1 MNASATSEHAIVVRQ
16 AELADA
22 EAIHS
27 TFTGPKAIAGTLRI
41 SHPSLERW
49 RKRLAELP
57 PDDYLLVATVA
68 DEVVGNPGLHIASKS
83 PRRGHVGGIGM
94 SVRDDK
100 QGRGAGTTLMRAAVG
115 LADARL
121 HPTFRT
127 VAES

>member
-1 MNASATSEHAIVVRQ
+1 MNASAASEHAIVVRR

-27 TFTGPKAIAGTLRI
+27 TFTGPKAIAGTLQI
-41 SHPSLERW
+41 PYPSLEMW

-68 DEVVGNPGLHIASKS
+68 DEVVGNPGLHGASKS
-83 PRRGHVGGIGM
+83 PRRRHVGGMGM

-100 QGRGAGTTLMRAAVG
+100 QGRGVGTTVIRAAVER
-115 LADARL
+115 ADARL
-121 HPTFRT
+121 DPTFRT
-127 VAES
+127 AGES